1 MGPAWLVVKIIECS
15 KVFEWTRVGPGGT
28 LNDQGGMHV
37 CFSLFPNIIAI
48 DYTGSI
54 VMDTHGFRP
63 GFLTATPAGIQNTLL
78 RGPQCFVHLDGHNAP
93 GASLVCLVPSPPA
106 IHTPRALNPCQLLRV
121 SAPST
126 VRPADRSP
134 FVQHL
139 LRRRFGGEGFAVR
152 RRHPVGQPIE
162 ERFRFHCSTASWAV
176 KALRHGAIHVSASRL

>member
-78 RGPQCFVHLDGHNAP
+78 RGPQCFVHLDGHTQAQEHPWYQWYHHLPRFAHPAP
-93 GASLVCLVPSPPA
+93 
-106 IHTPRALNPCQLLRV
+106 
-121 SAPST
+121 
-126 VRPADRSP
+126 
-134 FVQHL
+134 
-139 LRRRFGGEGFAVR
+139 
-152 RRHPVGQPIE
+152 
-162 ERFRFHCSTASWAV
+162 
-176 KALRHGAIHVSASRL
+176 